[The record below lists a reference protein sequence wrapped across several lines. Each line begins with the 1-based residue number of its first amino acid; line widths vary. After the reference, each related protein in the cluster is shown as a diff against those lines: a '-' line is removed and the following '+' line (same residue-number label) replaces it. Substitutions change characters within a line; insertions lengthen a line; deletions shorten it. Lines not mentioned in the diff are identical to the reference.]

1 MKISTWLMRTE
12 RPSDLVGLE
21 CASAERAGKLSALD
35 RLFRMQAGM
44 AARAVISS
52 ILLYMSLSAALWVV
66 MDATKH
72 VPGSEGTIVR
82 IVADEREFDAVRTAH
97 FVERL
102 KKELP
107 RGLGDEA
114 RLRLVDAR
122 AREIIPRYKMVRL

>member
-1 MKISTWLMRTE
+1 M
-12 RPSDLVGLE
+12 VLE
-21 CASAERAGKLSALD
+21 AERKLLFMVLD
-35 RLFRMQAGM
+35 
-44 AARAVISS
+44 
-52 ILLYMSLSAALWVV
+52 
-66 MDATKH
+66 
-72 VPGSEGTIVR
+72 PEGTIVR
-82 IVADEREFDAVRTAH
+82 IVADEGEFDAVRTAH